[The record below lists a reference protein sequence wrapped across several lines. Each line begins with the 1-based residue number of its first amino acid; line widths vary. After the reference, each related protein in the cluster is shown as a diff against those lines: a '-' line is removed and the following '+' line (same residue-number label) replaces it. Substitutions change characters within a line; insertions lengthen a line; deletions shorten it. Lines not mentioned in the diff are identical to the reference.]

1 LICKLHITSKQHCSS
16 NETNGVKENIIHLTW
31 IIDNAFANLEEL
43 DIKAKRFDYNELR
56 VATKNF
62 AEDRKLGAGA
72 YGVVYKVIMVNV
84 IGLKKTNTHS
94 YTCCIIWEVAKY
106 TK

>member
-1 LICKLHITSKQHCSS
+1 VISTTNSGFLFGLIILALGITLHRSKEHVRKLLK
-16 NETNGVKENIIHLTW
+16 
-31 IIDNAFANLEEL
+31 NLEEL

-94 YTCCIIWEVAKY
+94 CTCCII
-106 TK
+106 